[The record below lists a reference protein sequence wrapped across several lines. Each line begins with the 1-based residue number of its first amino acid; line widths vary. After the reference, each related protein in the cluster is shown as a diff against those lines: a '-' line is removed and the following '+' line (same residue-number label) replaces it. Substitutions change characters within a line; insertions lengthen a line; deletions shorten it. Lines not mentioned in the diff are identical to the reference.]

1 MQKHS
6 AQDGKMQSTVALKGQ
21 CKCIG
26 GAVQSTVPKRAVQ
39 STVPRR
45 AVHKHSTPE
54 GQYRPSGVK
63 RSREALGPVK
73 SEKPA
78 KPKKERPVRP
88 IEVSWTLEDS

>member
-1 MQKHS
+1 M
-6 AQDGKMQSTVALKGQ
+6 
-21 CKCIG
+21 
-26 GAVQSTVPKRAVQ
+26 QSTVPKRAVQ

-45 AVHKHSTPE
+45 AVHKLSTPE

-78 KPKKERPVRP
+78 KPKKERPDRP